1 MPPTLTGAVA
11 LSHAA
16 TWAICPRAAI
26 GADPAIGL
34 ETGGLAGSAFFL
46 GLGRAAVA
54 TPLGAGTILTEQLRA
69 GNGQEQP
76 RHDAS
81 NDSFDF
87 HNCSF
92 VC

>member
-1 MPPTLTGAVA
+1 MPPALAGTIA
-11 LSHAA
+11 LSHATA
-16 TWAICPRAAI
+16 WAICPRAPI

-54 TPLGAGTILTEQLRA
+54 TPVGAGTILTEQLRA

-76 RHDAS
+76 RCDAS

-87 HNCSF
+87 HN
-92 VC
+92 